1 MGIRDSFINYNNK
14 LKEIKIK
21 ELETSIY
28 IKKWSGLDRAKMIP
42 LVSGI
47 DELEENEKY
56 EKMYSGMAKIIQ
68 ESALD
73 ENGNRAFEDTEE
85 DFKLLENFPGDIIQ
99 EVFEEI
105 MAHNGMEK
113 DNIKEAAKN

>member
-47 DELEENEKY
+47 DELEEEQKY